1 LKKFAKEKIQ
11 YKTGIKNSAVNPT
24 VINPLDKILLLNFSS
39 KYKLS
44 ELVAIANN
52 TDTKIAFKNGSKSS
66 TIKKII
72 TIAIAIKK

>member
-11 YKTGIKNSAVNPT
+11 YKTGIKNRAVNPI
-24 VINPLDKILLLNFSS
+24 VINPLARILLLNFSS
-39 KYKLS
+39 KYKLN